1 MSEKFE
7 FNIPSDDTIDTSP
20 ELDTAELSESVDV
33 PVLDNL
39 EEEQLQDTL
48 EQTNMLDSDE
58 LSEENMWQEEQS
70 DASNSDWFNAPKVLK
85 RDEHE
90 MWDIGTSAIEERLDM
105 MRDDL
110 RDKGWPDG
118 PEMEAL
124 ISAERPKLLEE
135 FQRDMQGDFSQPYSD
150 PIFPEYPGTQTSS
163 TEYNDSSVETEE
175 SHLSLESLQQER
187 SDTSD
192 QSANEDDSSDII
204 PFLNEEKLVEGI
216 ESDDPSF
223 TQISDSLAEQSE
235 EYPNDITYYPAEW
248 QSIYDDANVDQT
260 SFDKELDEGSMSDHL
275 MELVDDPS
283 IDTLPLSSDSICE
296 DSDIE
301 PLDDVSNWLTEVN
314 PNFDEFD
321 PESPYCNNCGSC
333 AYAVY
338 QRLEGNPDACA
349 SAENIGYNNEMTA
362 LTGMEQVSM
371 SPQEIE
377 QRLLEQGEGA
387 HAIIGIDR
395 AEGAGHWF
403 NAACIDGRVVAI
415 DGQTGE
421 ISEWPPD
428 YGDVVNWEMSVK
440 K

>member
-7 FNIPSDDTIDTSP
+7 YNIPSDNTIDTSP
-20 ELDTAELSESVDV
+20 ELDTAEMSDPVDV

-48 EQTNMLDSDE
+48 DQTNMLDSDE
-58 LSEENMWQEEQS
+58 ISEEDMWQEDQS
-70 DASNSDWFNAPKVLK
+70 DASDSDWFNAPKVLK
-85 RDEHE
+85 RDEQE
-90 MWDIGTSAIEERLDM
+90 MWDIGTNAIEERLDM

-135 FQRDMQGDFSQPYSD
+135 FQRDMQGDFSHPYPD
-150 PIFPEYPGTQTSS
+150 PVFPEYPGEQTDS
-163 TEYNDSSVETEE
+163 TIYNDASVETEKPP
-175 SHLSLESLQQER
+175 LSLESSQQEWMG
-187 SDTSD
+187 TSD
-192 QSANEDDSSDII
+192 QSANEADSSDII
-204 PFLNEEKLVEGI
+204 PFLNEEKLVEDI
-216 ESDDPSF
+216 ESNDSSIS
-223 TQISDSLAEQSE
+223 QISDSLSEQAE
-235 EYPNDITYYPAEW
+235 EYPNNDSYFPAEW
-248 QSIYDDANVDQT
+248 ENIYDEAAIDQT
-260 SFDKELDEGSMSDHL
+260 SFDKELEEGSISDHS

-283 IDTLPLSSDSICE
+283 IDTLPLSSDSIGD

-338 QRLEGNPDACA
+338 QRLEGNSDACA

-377 QRLLEQGEGA
+377 KRLLEQGEGA

-403 NAACIDGRVVAI
+403 NAACINGRVVAI

-428 YGDVVNWEMSVK
+428 YGDVVNWEMSVRK
-440 K
+440 